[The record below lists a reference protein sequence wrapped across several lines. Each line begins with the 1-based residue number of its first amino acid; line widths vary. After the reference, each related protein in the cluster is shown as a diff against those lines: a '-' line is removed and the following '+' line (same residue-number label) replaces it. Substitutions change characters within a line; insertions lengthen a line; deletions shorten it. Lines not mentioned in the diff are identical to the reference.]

1 MSNAISLSLIA
12 IFSASVTSAN
22 PSSAGLGGSA
32 VQQTTNL
39 QLMAAGSG
47 KLVQNSANVGKEDKS
62 IVIAVLTKILA
73 EEVQTKSR

>member
-1 MSNAISLSLIA
+1 MIA
-12 IFSASVTSAN
+12 IFSASVTSGN

-47 KLVQNSANVGKEDKS
+47 KLVQNSANVGKEDK
-62 IVIAVLTKILA
+62 
-73 EEVQTKSR
+73 